1 MSETKPVL
9 DLDALTVRYG
19 SFQALTGITATFQGG
34 SLALLGPNGA
44 GKSTMLRSIL
54 GLVPPASGQA
64 LLFGKDTSQK
74 SATLRGRIGYMPE
87 RDCWVGGMSGV
98 AGLAHLAEVCG
109 FPREDAML
117 RAHDL
122 LHFVGLGE
130 ERYRDVSSFSVGMR
144 QRYKL
149 ASALVHDPDV
159 LFLDEPTNG
168 LDPRGRAYML
178 DAIDR
183 IRQEHGVH
191 IILASHLLP
200 DVERLCDQVWV
211 LNRGH
216 LKAADS
222 VANLTA
228 AARGA
233 KRVRLAARDDVAA
246 FSEQARSAGIQVE
259 PGKHDD
265 ELLLTNPDGVI
276 ESEQVFALA
285 AQSKISLSGL
295 QPAARSL
302 EDAFLEALADT
313 TF

>member
-1 MSETKPVL
+1 LSDLTPVL
-9 DLDALTVRYG
+9 DLNALTVRYG
-19 SFQALTGITATFQGG
+19 SFQALAGITATFQGG

-54 GLVPPASGQA
+54 GLVPPASGEA
-64 LLFGKDTSQK
+64 LLFGEDTSK
-74 SATLRGRIGYMPE
+74 KGAALRGRIGYMPE

-109 FPREDAML
+109 FPAEDAML

-130 ERYRDVSSFSVGMR
+130 ERYRDVSTFSVGMR

-183 IRQEHGVH
+183 IKQEHGVH

-222 VANLTA
+222 VENLTA

-233 KRVRLAARDDVAA
+233 KRVRMAQASDAPA
-246 FSEQARSAGIQVE
+246 FSEVVRASGLHVDG
-259 PGKHDD
+259 GKHDD
-265 ELLLTNPDGVI
+265 ELLLTDPEGVI
-276 ESEQVFALA
+276 DPEQVFAIAARANTPLA
-285 AQSKISLSGL
+285 GL

-302 EDAFLEALADT
+302 EDAFLEALEDT